1 MRLESPGMLILHK
14 ISSKVRDFYFCLSFL
29 DMKKIK
35 NSDFSGF
42 ATSFGVGVVIAIVQ
56 GLNFEINWVRT
67 SQNKNFK
74 FNSGFTVSI

>member
-1 MRLESPGMLILHK
+1 MPLESPGMLILHK
-14 ISSKVRDFYFCLSFL
+14 ISSKVRDFYFYLSFI
-29 DMKKIK
+29 DMKIK